1 MKKTL
6 LALAGLNLFVSFG
19 QVVTNDFENI
29 TLSVESFDN
38 GSSAS
43 GGFTADHA
51 FYENTYDAAWDSWT
65 GFSVSN
71 ITDNT
76 TAGWANQYSAFP
88 GVGANGSANYGI
100 YYPSGG
106 IDLSTVSNGVYLDS
120 VKISNTTYAAISMRD
135 GDSFGKQFGS
145 IYNANGVE
153 DGTNGEDYFRIWIM
167 AEYVGG
173 QLDSMEFYLADYR
186 FADPNDDYIIDEWV
200 NVDLSAFDQPVARLD
215 FRFESSD
222 MGQWGIN
229 TPTYFAID
237 DLSFTSTADIKELS
251 FEMNVYPNP
260 VVDVLNI
267 SAPGMAGQILLTDLN
282 GNVINETNFN
292 NSTSL
297 DASQLSSGAYI
308 VQLIDTEG
316 NIARSTFV
324 K

>member
-38 GSSAS
+38 GSSGS
-43 GGFTADHA
+43 GGFTADHS
-51 FYENTYDAAWDSWT
+51 FYENTYDPTWGSWT

-71 ITDNT
+71 VTDNT

-88 GVGANGSANYGI
+88 GFGANNSANYAI
-100 YYPSGG
+100 YYPAGG
-106 IDLSTVSNGVYLDS
+106 IDLTTVSTGVYLDS
-120 VKISNTTYAAISMRD
+120 VKITNATYAAISMRD
-135 GDSFGKQFGS
+135 GDAYGKQFGS
-145 IYNANGVE
+145 VNDANGVV

-173 QLDSMEFYLADYR
+173 ELDSMEFYLADYR

-222 MGQWGIN
+222 VGQFGIN
-229 TPTYFAID
+229 TPTYFALD
-237 DLSFTSTADIKELS
+237 DLNFTSTADIQELS
-251 FEMNVYPNP
+251 FEMNVFPNP
-260 VVDVLNI
+260 AVNVLNVAAQGVTGEMTITDVKGNLI
-267 SAPGMAGQILLTDLN
+267 SNESFQN
-282 GNVINETNFN
+282 GL
-292 NSTSL
+292 SL
-297 DASQLSSGAYI
+297 DVSNLEAGVYYVS
-308 VQLIDTEG
+308 LIDQSG
-316 NIARSTFV
+316 NIARTSFV